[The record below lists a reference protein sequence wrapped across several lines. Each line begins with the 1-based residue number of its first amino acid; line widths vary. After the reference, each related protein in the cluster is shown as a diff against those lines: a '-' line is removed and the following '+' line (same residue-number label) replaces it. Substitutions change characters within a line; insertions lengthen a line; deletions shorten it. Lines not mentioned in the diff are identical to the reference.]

1 MSRIAA
7 PGRMQIRPGA
17 QVIAGSDQ
25 VGKVARLVYRPDS
38 QEVVGIIVTG
48 WIVLG
53 HDVFVPIEAIDRT
66 EPDAVH
72 LALSLA
78 ELSHLPPL
86 EPGGMGADVQPAV
99 GSAARS
105 PLLRTSS
112 SGQMPQLAGGR
123 PLRAGQKVI
132 GSDGE
137 VGRLD
142 VVLVDPRSDRA
153 TGFVVRKGTLLVRDV
168 IVPIELV
175 RSVEQDRIILDAS
188 KAQVQRLP
196 EYRPDEE
203 ITRDVVDALWYRSG
217 LGPADLQFVDVHTR
231 DGIVELTGHT
241 HTEETKQRIED
252 VARRV
257 RGVLEVRDY
266 LDTFE
271 ALEAAVREARR
282 AAKSR
287 DHGARDA
294 AAVEAS
300 A

>member
-1 MSRIAA
+1 
-7 PGRMQIRPGA
+7 
-17 QVIAGSDQ
+17 
-25 VGKVARLVYRPDS
+25 
-38 QEVVGIIVTG
+38 
-48 WIVLG
+48 
-53 HDVFVPIEAIDRT
+53 
-66 EPDAVH
+66 
-72 LALSLA
+72 
-78 ELSHLPPL
+78 
-86 EPGGMGADVQPAV
+86 
-99 GSAARS
+99 
-105 PLLRTSS
+105 
-112 SGQMPQLAGGR
+112 MPQLAGGR